1 MLLRQFCLGSN
12 LSMHIRTNTDFL
24 WQKPWQLPSV
34 EATFEDWKVGG
45 GGGRGGMHTITSP
58 SFVD

>member
-34 EATFEDWKVGG
+34 EATLEDWKVGG
-45 GGGRGGMHTITSP
+45 GGMHTITSP

>member
-34 EATFEDWKVGG
+34 EANFEDWKVGG
-45 GGGRGGMHTITSP
+45 GGDAHYYQSQLCRLT
-58 SFVD
+58 D